1 MEALRWR
8 TPPGGAAGLASTSR
22 TGRRRRP
29 SGEPPPLPRPINAS
43 GRFYVLVALWATV
56 LVVAVATIDPLYR
69 FVLSG
74 DLAVLRALE
83 RLRTGVLDD
92 VMADLHALGSEW
104 VGRVLRWGTVLALLA
119 FRRFRHLVVFLGV
132 SLVVETLSS
141 TLSLELGRLRPV
153 GIEIIGGWNGYS
165 FPSAPVVALGLSLM
179 GVLYT
184 LVPAG
189 RWRNGAKWAAG
200 VPIALLALSR
210 LYLGTDHPT
219 DVLASLVLGMAVP
232 VVAFRLLTPNEVWP
246 VAYRRGRAA
255 HLDVSG
261 ARGEAIVRALDQQL
275 GLAVTGVEPFGLSS
289 SAGSTPLR
297 LTASLGDGEPDTV
310 LFGKLY
316 AGNHLRADRSY
327 KLWRAIRHGRLE
339 DESTFS
345 SVRRLVEYEDYLLR
359 LMRDAGLPT
368 AEPFGFVEITPEREY
383 LLVTRFFDGA
393 VELDEAEVDGS
404 VVDDGLAAVARMWEV
419 GLAHRDIKPGNL
431 LVRDGK
437 VLLID
442 VAFAT
447 VRPTPWRQAVDLAN
461 MMLALALRTS
471 PELVYERA
479 LSRFTADEVA
489 EAFAATGSVT
499 IPSQLRQRLRED
511 GRDLVA
517 VFRSLAPVRPRI
529 SVDRWSL
536 RRLGLLV
543 ASVTAVGVAL
553 LLVAVNLRNAGLL

>member
-1 MEALRWR
+1 M
-8 TPPGGAAGLASTSR
+8 ASTSR

-43 GRFYVLVALWATV
+43 GRFY
-56 LVVAVATIDPLYR
+56 LVVAAWVAVLVFVVATVDPLYR
-69 FVLSG
+69 VVLAG
-74 DLAVLRALE
+74 DLAVVRAFGK
-83 RLRTGVLDD
+83 LRTDLLDGVL
-92 VMADLHALGSEW
+92 VDLHALGSEW
-104 VGRVLRWGTVLALLA
+104 VGRVLRWGTVLVLLA
-119 FRRFRHLVVFLGV
+119 SRRVRHLVVFLGV

-153 GIEIIGGWNGYS
+153 GVELAGGWNGYS

-189 RWRNGAKWAAG
+189 TWRNRAKWVAG
-200 VPIALLALSR
+200 VPIALLSIARLS
-210 LYLGTDHPT
+210 LGVDHPT
-219 DVLASLVLGMAVP
+219 DIVAALVIGMAVP
-232 VVAFRLLTPNEVWP
+232 VVAFRLLVPNEVWP
-246 VAYRRGRAA
+246 VTYRRGRAA
-255 HLDVSG
+255 HLDVTG
-261 ARGEAIVRALDQQL
+261 ARGDAIVRALDQQL
-275 GLAVTGVEPFGLSS
+275 GLTATSVAPFGLSS

-297 LTASLGDGEPDTV
+297 ITVAVEAGEPDTV

-327 KLWRAIRHGRLE
+327 KLWRAIRYGRLE

-359 LMRDAGLPT
+359 IMRDAGLPT
-368 AEPFGFVEITPEREY
+368 AEPYGFVEITPEREY
-383 LLVTRFFDGA
+383 LLVTEFFDGA
-393 VELDEAEVDGS
+393 VELDDAEVDEAI
-404 VVDDGLAAVARMWEV
+404 VDDGLAVIARMWEV

-431 LVRDGK
+431 LVRDGR

-479 LSRFTADEVA
+479 LRRFTADEVA
-489 EAFAATGSVT
+489 EAFAASGSVT
-499 IPSQLRQRLRED
+499 IPAQLRHRLRAD

-517 VFRSLAPVRPRI
+517 VFRSLAPARPAI
-529 SVDRWSL
+529 SVDRWSV
-536 RRLGLLV
+536 RRVGLLLGAV
-543 ASVTAVGVAL
+543 AAVGIAL
-553 LLVAVNLRNAGLL
+553 LLVAINLRNAGLL